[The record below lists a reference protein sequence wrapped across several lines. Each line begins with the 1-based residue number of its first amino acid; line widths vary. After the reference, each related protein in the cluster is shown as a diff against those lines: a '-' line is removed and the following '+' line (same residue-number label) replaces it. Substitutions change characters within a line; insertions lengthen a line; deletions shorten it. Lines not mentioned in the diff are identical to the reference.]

1 MKRLDATAEGE
12 EGHQEG
18 IEKTTGGGGASEVD
32 LPSEGREAACRWRD
46 GLLGQEQCSVF
57 TVVLTG
63 GGFLLH
69 DVVPV

>member
-57 TVVLTG
+57 TCGHKHPRINLIN
-63 GGFLLH
+63 
-69 DVVPV
+69 